1 MVLFTILA
9 LVLILLVTLT
19 VVSISVIGATGIV
32 LFGDVIVCIFIIGWI
47 IKLLVNRK
55 RKRK

>member
-1 MVLFTILA
+1 MILFTILA

-47 IKLLVNRK
+47 IKLLINRK